1 VIIDGERVRRNR
13 SWTGS
18 SVRN

>member
-1 VIIDGERVRRNR
+1 VIIDGERMRCNR
-13 SWTGS
+13 SWAGS